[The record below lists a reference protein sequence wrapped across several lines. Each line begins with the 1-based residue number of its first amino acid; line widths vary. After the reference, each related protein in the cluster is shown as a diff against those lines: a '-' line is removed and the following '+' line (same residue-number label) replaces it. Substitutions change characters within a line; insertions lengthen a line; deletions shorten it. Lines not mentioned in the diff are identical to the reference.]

1 MRIPPFI
8 KILRPLNGLI
18 TSLTVWISYFIAG
31 GEFNQLNGI
40 LAAAAGFFFN
50 GFANSVNDIIDIEI
64 DRINRPDRPL
74 PSGRMSRKS
83 AIIESVILGLS
94 ALLLS
99 ASLGI
104 KTSVIGL
111 IAVFCMLIY
120 NIKLKHTPLWGNI
133 IVSFTA
139 ALAFLYG
146 GAAYGGLSPVW
157 LPAVFAFLL
166 HLGREIIKD
175 IEDVKGDS
183 AMGAKS
189 LPIVMGAGFSKK
201 LTAMVLAVFIIV
213 TLLPIILE
221 YYGIGYS
228 ILIFIIDIVLFV
240 IIWGLLRVREINA
253 ALISQTLKALM
264 PLGIAAVYLGVIG
277 L

>member
-1 MRIPPFI
+1 MRLPPFI

-18 TSLTVWISYFIAG
+18 ASLTVWISYFIAG
-31 GEFNQLNGI
+31 GEFNQLSGI
-40 LAAAAGFFFN
+40 IAAIAGFLFN

-74 PSGRMSRKS
+74 SSGKMSRKS
-83 AIIESVILGLS
+83 AIIESGILGLS
-94 ALLLS
+94 ALVLS
-99 ASLGI
+99 ASLGV

-111 IAVFCMLIY
+111 IAIVCMVTY
-120 NIKLKHTPLWGNI
+120 NIKLKNIPLLGNI
-133 IVSFTA
+133 MVSFTA

-146 GAAYGGLSPVW
+146 GAAYGELSPVW

-175 IEDVKGDS
+175 IEDIKGDS
-183 AMGAKS
+183 AMGAKT
-189 LPIVMGAGFSKK
+189 LPIVLGIGLSRK
-201 LTAMVLAVFIIV
+201 LTAMVLAVFIVV
-213 TLLPIILE
+213 TLLPIILQH
-221 YYGIGYS
+221 YGIGYS
-228 ILIFIIDIVLFV
+228 ILIFLIDIVLFV

-253 ALISQTLKALM
+253 AMISQTLKALM